1 MSKTPPGVKRM
12 VSVLNFFAEH
22 PGQAFTFTDIV
33 KALKLGRATC
43 HALLAGL
50 VEEQYLYR
58 NADKSYVIGPA
69 LVAIG
74 RIAVEQ
80 FSPLQAAKPE
90 MRQLSDD
97 CNAVC
102 SAVNLR
108 DGNAVIAY
116 RAGSGSHLGWSV
128 PQGYKLPLR
137 APFAAAFFAWSKSYE
152 VEKWLD
158 QLSPPVSDRERE
170 QLAASMA
177 FTRKHGFSF
186 GIVNTSVEPDIS
198 APELAF
204 TGEQTDYPIISMAE
218 LDPGAEYQISFI
230 NTPVFGKQG
239 QVEFVLNLS
248 GFIGTVSGADVETMG
263 ARLRQAA
270 ERITYFITGSNNA
283 HPFNN
288 PRPL

>member
-74 RIAVEQ
+74 QIAVDQ
-80 FSPLQAAKPE
+80 FSPFQAAKPE
-90 MRQLSDD
+90 MRLLSDS

-102 SAVNLR
+102 SAVLLE
-108 DGNAVIAY
+108 DGDAVIAS
-116 RAGSGSHLGWSV
+116 RAGSGSNLGWSV
-128 PQGYKLPLR
+128 PQGYRLPLR
-137 APFAAAFFAWSKSYE
+137 APFAASFFAWSKPYE

-158 QLSPPVSDRERE
+158 EMSPAPPVKERE
-170 QLAASMA
+170 QLQASIE
-177 FTRKHGFSF
+177 FTRAHGYCF
-186 GIVNTSVEPDIS
+186 GIVNKEVETDPA

-204 TGEQTDYPIISMAE
+204 TGEQREYPVISMSQLKPDADYP
-218 LDPGAEYQISFI
+218 ISFI
-230 NTPVFGKQG
+230 NSPVFDKQG
-239 QVEFVLNLS
+239 DVAFVLNLS
-248 GFIGTVSGADVETMG
+248 GFVGSVKGAQIEEMG
-263 ARLRQAA
+263 QRLRDAA
-270 ERITYFITGSNNA
+270 ERVTQFITGKSSLY
-283 HPFNN
+283 PYNN
-288 PRPL
+288 PIPA

>member
-1 MSKTPPGVKRM
+1 M

-74 RIAVEQ
+74 QIAVDQ

-90 MRQLSDD
+90 MRLLSDT

-102 SAVNLR
+102 SVVYLE
-108 DGNAVIAY
+108 DGDAVIAS
-116 RAGSGSHLGWSV
+116 RAGSGSNLGWSV
-128 PQGYKLPLR
+128 PQGYRAPLR
-137 APFAAAFFAWSKSYE
+137 APFAASFFAWSKPYE

-158 QLSPPVSDRERE
+158 ELSPVPPEEERE
-170 QLAASMA
+170 QLQASIR
-177 FTRKHGFSF
+177 FTREHGYAYA
-186 GIVNTSVEPDIS
+186 IVNKEVEADPSD
-198 APELAF
+198 PERAF
-204 TGEQTDYPIISMAE
+204 TGEQRAYPIISMAS
-218 LDPGAEYQISFI
+218 LDLGAEYQLSFI
-230 NTPVFGKQG
+230 NTPVFDKQG
-239 QVEFVLNLS
+239 NVAFVLNLS
-248 GFIGTVSGADVETMG
+248 GFVGSVRGDRVEEMG
-263 ARLRQAA
+263 RQLRNAA
-270 ERITYFITGSNNA
+270 ERITQFITGKTSDHHHNNA
-283 HPFNN
+283 IPA
-288 PRPL
+288 